1 MVPDGETQRPDW
13 VLHIVEEL
21 RTHPDFELTRDGD
34 WSDYNKTPTFRVR
47 RGHALRGSDIKLG
60 IEAAFRD
67 SYPIYRELAVAHGQ
81 TELPFQVGVPG
92 DLNLAMFA
100 LGPARALL
108 YRRAFTDATLREIRA
123 IHAEAGDQVVFQIEV
138 PAELVLVASV
148 PRFSQ
153 SVVAGYLA
161 RGIAGL
167 ARQAPE
173 GARFGIHLCVGDL
186 QHRALARLRNSGPLV
201 RLANAIAAKWPAG
214 RPLEFVHAPFS
225 AAVEPPPTNPRW
237 YRPLAGLRLP
247 TTTRFIAGC
256 AHERQDLAAQVHVRN
271 LIERMVGRRRVA
283 SPEAAAGRDVHLAAA
298 RWTSRP
304 AAASGD
310 ATLRRPT
317 LRCAAQPSLPAAQRR
332 RREAAATSAMCQAA
346 KRGWHSLHSR
356 LGGAD
361 ALGGHESAGPSA

>member
-1 MVPDGETQRPDW
+1 MKNTRKTHLVGTIPAESPRGAMQWALSQLGDSLDMVPDGETHRPDW

-34 WSDYNKTPTFRVR
+34 WSDYSKTPMFRVR
-47 RGHALRGSDIKLG
+47 RGHTLRGDDIKLG
-60 IEAAFRD
+60 IEASFRD
-67 SYPIYRELAVAHGQ
+67 SYPIYRELAVAHGRS
-81 TELPFQVGVPG
+81 ELPFQVGAPG
-92 DLNLAMFA
+92 DLDVAMFA
-100 LGPARALL
+100 LGPARALRH
-108 YRRAFTDATLREIRA
+108 RRAFTDATLGEIRA

-138 PAELVLVASV
+138 PAELVFVASV
-148 PRFSQ
+148 PRFIQ
-153 SVVAGYLA
+153 PAVAGYLA

-186 QHRALARLRNSGPLV
+186 QHRALARMRDSGPLV

-225 AAVEPPPTNPRW
+225 AAVEPPPVNPRW

-271 LIERMVGRRRVA
+271 LIERMVGRQVDIATSCGLGRR
-283 SPEAAAGRDVHLAAA
+283 D
-298 RWTSRP
+298 P
-304 AAASGD
+304 AAADS
-310 ATLRRPT
+310 AMRRT
-317 LRCAAQPSLPAAQRR
+317 AELASSPAATV
-332 RREAAATSAMCQAA
+332 RESD
-346 KRGWHSLHSR
+346 G
-356 LGGAD
+356 
-361 ALGGHESAGPSA
+361 